1 MWTTFVVILTSRIAG
16 DVIWHFLQLWMIK
29 QAWYQKLV
37 AIISI
42 DFTKKLM
49 EEMNE
54 EED

>member
-1 MWTTFVVILTSRIAG
+1 MWTTFVIILTSSVAG
-16 DVIWHFLQLWMIK
+16 DVIWHFLQLWMIQ

-37 AIISI
+37 AIISF
-42 DFTKKLM
+42 DFTKELM